1 MSEYPETKEAE
12 TTCAD
17 LLEAVLAL
25 RLDGQRGMPLTDF
38 IPFDLTAKAMPLR
51 GQRVGHENG

>member
-1 MSEYPETKEAE
+1 MSEYPETKAAE

-38 IPFDLTAKAMPLR
+38 IPADLTAKCRDAIAR
-51 GQRVGHENG
+51 AKR

>member
-1 MSEYPETKEAE
+1 MSEYPETKAAE

-38 IPFDLTAKAMPLR
+38 IPFDLTAKCRDAIAR
-51 GQRVGHENG
+51 AKR